1 MKDAAR
7 LLHMP
12 QNNLLKSLKR
22 GQVRGTQIGNN
33 WFAYVDAD
41 MVEAA
46 ARKTAR
52 RAEKQESRKKAMS
65 RLQAENEAL
74 RADLKRWKKTQ
85 RQTKPDDQAV
95 AVPELP
101 DDQPAVDSEVVYLR
115 QELRAMREQ
124 HAEEMR
130 RKDILLRQSHQLLEG
145 VVQSGLL
152 TQRPAAETDAELVR
166 LRAEQERS
174 AKLMGDMS
182 SLLAAMYRRLRRAE
196 AQDR

>member
-85 RQTKPDDQAV
+85 RDTKPDDQAV

-101 DDQPAVDSEVVYLR
+101 DDQPSVDSEVVYLR

-152 TQRPAAETDAELVR
+152 TQRPAAETDAELIR